1 MVTSVTSLVEQ
12 LEAQLAAL
20 KAPQTTGYAAQAFEV
35 WNCDLRPLLG
45 AALIRAEYGT
55 WSWGFCKS
63 EICNHYSH
71 DPYAEGHTVYVVCR
85 PVGNDEQNHALYQT
99 PDGVVFSYRYA
110 RDEGYHYAPT
120 ARIKIA

>member
-20 KAPQTTGYAAQAFEV
+20 KAPKTGYAAQAFEV

-99 PDGVVFSYRYA
+99 PDGVVFA
-110 RDEGYHYAPT
+110 YHSAPA
-120 ARIKIA
+120 ARIR